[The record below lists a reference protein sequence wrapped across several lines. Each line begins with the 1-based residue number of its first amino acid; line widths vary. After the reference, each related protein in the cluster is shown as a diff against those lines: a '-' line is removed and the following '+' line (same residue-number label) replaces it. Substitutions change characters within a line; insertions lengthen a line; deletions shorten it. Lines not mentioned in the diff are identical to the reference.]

1 MTKAR
6 RRTLVATLAVLAAL
20 NLIFIA
26 LLLRSG
32 DSSVVTATATPQP
45 ATTGAGDVST
55 APPAAGEH
63 ARSAGPGRPATPAAP
78 ATAPGSWVPEGSTRL
93 LVAARQGVAVRATP
107 GACPGGSAQLQRSTD
122 GGRTWTSVNPP
133 APRLFDVAL
142 DQRGVLTVLTGTESC
157 GGESFE
163 SFDRGA
169 SWRSSGPADW
179 YRPPGA
185 ERRVRTPYGGTA
197 APCRTLQLDPIDG
210 GAAAMLCASG
220 AVFFSGDSGR
230 SWGRR
235 QVVEDAVAVD
245 FLDPLT
251 GWILAPHPACG
262 TGMRVLR
269 TTDGGLH
276 WLGRGCVDA
285 PPNVPLG
292 FAFADESDGLLV
304 AGAETHR
311 TVDGGRTWQRIS

>member
-1 MTKAR
+1 MTKTGR
-6 RRTLVATLAVLAAL
+6 RGLVATLAVLAAL
-20 NLIFIA
+20 NLIFIV
-26 LLLRSG
+26 LLLRPG
-32 DSSVVTATATPQP
+32 DSSVVTATAAPAP
-45 ATTGAGDVST
+45 ATTGGGDVSS
-55 APPAAGEH
+55 APPAAGEP
-63 ARSAGPGRPATPAAP
+63 ARSVRPGTRATPAVP
-78 ATAPGSWVPEGSTRL
+78 ATAPSSWVPEGSTRL

-107 GACPGGSAQLQRSTD
+107 GACPDGSAQLQRSTD
-122 GGRTWTSVNPP
+122 GGRTWTTLSPP
-133 APRLFDVAL
+133 APGLLNVDLGR
-142 DQRGVLTVLTGTESC
+142 RGALTVLTGTESC
-157 GGESFE
+157 RGESFE

-179 YRPPGA
+179 YLPPGA
-185 ERRVRTPYGGTA
+185 ERRVRTPYGETP

-220 AVFFSGDSGR
+220 AVFVSGDRGE

-235 QVVEDAVAVD
+235 QLVEDAVAVD

-276 WLGRGCVDA
+276 WLGRGCVDV
-285 PPNVPLG
+285 PRNVPLG